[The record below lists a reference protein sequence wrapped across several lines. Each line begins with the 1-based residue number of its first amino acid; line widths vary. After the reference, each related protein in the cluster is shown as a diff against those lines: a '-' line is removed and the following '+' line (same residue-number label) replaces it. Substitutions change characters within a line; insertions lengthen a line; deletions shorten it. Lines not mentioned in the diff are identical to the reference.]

1 MQAAW
6 QRGSQRA
13 ALHPPPPHKQQQ
25 PQPLTL
31 GCDSDDEIAVSM
43 IAIFSRFSAP
53 LIPEGSTIV
62 LTATAVPFQSAL

>member
-1 MQAAW
+1 MAAGLSA
-6 QRGSQRA
+6 GSTA
-13 ALHPPPPHKQQQ
+13 PPPTHKQQQ